1 MGGWLVPRLAR
12 DLRLKDSLALRVLGI
27 LPAYAS
33 YRRTYALL
41 QRSQWW
47 SQKDLETYQMRQL
60 RLLLDH
66 AYENV
71 PYYRRVFDERGLR
84 PEAIQGSGD
93 LQLVPFLT
101 RDTPQKHLP
110 DLKARNLPEKFFE
123 SVNSE
128 CEESTHHYHIFPGYG
143 IAELIGGNN
152 RPISQPGKPGEA
164 VSTNL
169 TNVICP
175 LIRYRTMAVAAMAD
189 KPCSCGRNTLSWSMW
204 KGESRIPSSRKKAIS
219 SQASP

>member
-1 MGGWLVPRLAR
+1 M
-12 DLRLKDSLALRVLGI
+12 
-27 LPAYAS
+27 
-33 YRRTYALL
+33 
-41 QRSQWW
+41 
-47 SQKDLETYQMRQL
+47 

-66 AYENV
+66 ACKNV

-128 CEESTHHYHIFPGYG
+128 QTVFAGECEESTHHYHIFPGYG

-152 RPISQPGKPGEA
+152 RPISQPGKPDEA